1 MKQFYYILAGISVLS
16 LAACSS
22 HAKEVKEPQTVKID
36 TVISADGRTTL
47 QYPGKVKAAQ
57 DISLAFRVS
66 GTIQKIHVEDGACV
80 RTGQLLAELD
90 PADYQVQLDA
100 TAAEYEQ
107 IKAEAERVMALYKE
121 NGTTPNAN
129 DKAVYGLKQITA
141 KYQHHK
147 DQLAY
152 TRLYAP
158 FDGYVQKHLFE
169 THETV
174 GAGMP
179 VISMISAGIPEVE
192 INLPAAEYIH
202 RDKFSRYHCTFDV
215 YPGKLYQL
223 KPISITPKANA
234 NQLYS
239 MRLQMVPDGQPSP
252 SPGMNTMV
260 TIYYD
265 TDGVQTLYVPSS
277 AILHKDGKTQV
288 FVYAPDSRTVRSQ
301 EISVMRLLTDGRS
314 IITADELK
322 PGELVVSSGVHHI
335 KDGDAVK
342 PLPAVTQT
350 NVGGLL

>member
-1 MKQFYYILAGISVLS
+1 M
-16 LAACSS
+16 
-22 HAKEVKEPQTVKID
+22 
-36 TVISADGRTTL
+36 
-47 QYPGKVKAAQ
+47 
-57 DISLAFRVS
+57 
-66 GTIQKIHVEDGACV
+66 
-80 RTGQLLAELD
+80 
-90 PADYQVQLDA
+90 
-100 TAAEYEQ
+100 
-107 IKAEAERVMALYKE
+107 
-121 NGTTPNAN
+121 
-129 DKAVYGLKQITA
+129 
-141 KYQHHK
+141 
-147 DQLAY
+147 
-152 TRLYAP
+152 
-158 FDGYVQKHLFE
+158 
-169 THETV
+169 
-174 GAGMP
+174 
-179 VISMISAGIPEVE
+179 
-192 INLPAAEYIH
+192 
-202 RDKFSRYHCTFDV
+202 
-215 YPGKLYQL
+215 